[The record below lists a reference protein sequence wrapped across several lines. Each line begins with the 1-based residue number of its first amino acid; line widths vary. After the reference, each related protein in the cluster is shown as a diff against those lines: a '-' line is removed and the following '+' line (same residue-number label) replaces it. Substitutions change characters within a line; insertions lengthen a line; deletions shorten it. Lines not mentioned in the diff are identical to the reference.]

1 MKLLDFI
8 RTSSSSTLKPW
19 NGEIER
25 RRENGEFVKV
35 SLRTAAISRSLAR
48 FFSSRCVIGRVLRR
62 RYGSPRGP
70 PFSARANLPTPTPLS
85 TCPGCLPAAPTRRP
99 KLTLITR
106 GHQSRPTFC
115 PRFVKHVYRTFQ
127 RRTGVKKKYGSSL
140 SLCFSNS
147 PRPSFLPPRGTPRL
161 FFVAEEKEGKKGGWR
176 AWLISWRRRWS
187 NGSGEVEVW
196 EEVMTE
202 LERLVSLIGQR
213 LIVE

>member
-140 SLCFSNS
+140 SLSVS
-147 PRPSFLPPRGTPRL
+147 RIPRGLL
-161 FFVAEEKEGKKGGWR
+161 FFHRGG
-176 AWLISWRRRWS
+176 
-187 NGSGEVEVW
+187 
-196 EEVMTE
+196 
-202 LERLVSLIGQR
+202 RLVYSSLRKKKKERKVDGER
-213 LIVE
+213 D